1 MSKLNQYDYD
11 PDDFNYDDNDEM
23 YENESYEE
31 TDLNELMEEEEKEEE
46 LEKSRRN
53 PEAEKNIN
61 ECARR
66 WSDLNHEIK
75 SGNNSASKLKER
87 DTLGEKICADVFNLY
102 AKCYTDINDTRKGRY
117 RNDVIKLSKKGTEV
131 FVDKFYDFLFKTM
144 NAESKSCYDA
154 NKNDTYLA
162 YLRGILE
169 LRGKEAKTDNVE
181 YVDMQDYVKSYGKG
195 SKGKSPVQISR
206 EYEESIRSEKNR
218 VIEFLVTFM
227 KLHETNVRN
236 SLNKDKSISKKF
248 MIFSMIF
255 TFDIINAIEAI
266 KKYNIPQSKLN
277 RTENN
282 PHENITPEELEL
294 YCKRDEEFAFFKKKN
309 YEIYRNMRLA
319 LVEILKE
326 GSCEEFN
333 DMLAIIRR
341 CLREDV
347 NLEKRQEYIAEG
359 LAKDNEYSKAEVSRT
374 TISKYVGMY
383 RAAIEE
389 SINSG
394 QLYY

>member
-11 PDDFNYDDNDEM
+11 RDDFYYDDDDDM
-23 YENESYEE
+23 DENESYEE
-31 TDLNELMEEEEKEEE
+31 TDLNKVMEEEEKEEL
-46 LEKSRRN
+46 LEKSRRD

-75 SGNNSASKLKER
+75 NGNSSASKMKER
-87 DTLGEKICADVFNLY
+87 DTLGDKICIDVFKLY
-102 AKCYTDINDTRKGRY
+102 KKSYAAVNDTCKGKY
-117 RNDVIKLSKKGTEV
+117 RNDVIKLNKKGAEI
-131 FVDKFYDFLFKTM
+131 FADKFYDFLFKTM
-144 NAESKSCYDA
+144 NADSKSCYDA

-162 YLRGILE
+162 YLRTILE
-169 LRGKEAKTDNVE
+169 LRGKEVKTDNVE
-181 YVDMQDYVKSYGKG
+181 YVDMQDYEKSFGKD
-195 SKGKSPVQISR
+195 SKGKSPMEIST
-206 EYEESIRSEKNR
+206 EYEEHIRPEKNR

-227 KLHETNVRN
+227 KLCETKVRN
-236 SLNKDKSISKKF
+236 SLNADKSMSKTF
-248 MIFSMIF
+248 MIFRMIF
-255 TFDIINAIEAI
+255 TFDIVNAIEAI
-266 KKYNIPQSKLN
+266 KMYNITQSKLH

-294 YCKRDEEFAFFKKKN
+294 YCQRDEEFAFFKKKN

-326 GSCEEFN
+326 GSYEEFN
-333 DMLAIIRR
+333 DMLDIIRR
-341 CLREDV
+341 CLREGV
-347 NLEKRQEYIAEG
+347 NLEKRQEYVAEG
-359 LAKDNEYSKAEVSRT
+359 LTRDNEYSKTEVSRT

-389 SINSG
+389 IINSR
-394 QLYY
+394 QLFY